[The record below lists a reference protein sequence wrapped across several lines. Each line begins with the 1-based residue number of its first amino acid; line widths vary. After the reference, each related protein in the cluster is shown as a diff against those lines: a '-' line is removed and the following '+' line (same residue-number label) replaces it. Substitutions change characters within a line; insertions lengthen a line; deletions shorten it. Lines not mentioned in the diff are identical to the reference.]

1 MRIAAAGAVLT
12 WLAVLSCYDIRQH
25 RLPNALTLTGAAA
38 ILAPPAWPGA
48 G

>member
-25 RLPNALTLTGAAA
+25 RL
-38 ILAPPAWPGA
+38 
-48 G
+48 

>member
-25 RLPNALTLTGAAA
+25 R
-38 ILAPPAWPGA
+38 
-48 G
+48 